1 MITVFYYPKCSTCIR
16 ALKWLREQGIEF
28 NERHIVEEVPTAG
41 ELREILNKSGL
52 PIKKLF
58 NVSGK
63 VYKEMNIKDKLDSM
77 SDDEKISLL
86 AGNGMLI
93 KRPLVLGEDFS
104 LIGFKE
110 SEWVD
115 KLC

>member
-63 VYKEMNIKDKLDSM
+63 VYKEMNIKDKLGSM
-77 SDDEKISLL
+77 SDDEKIALL

>member
-28 NERHIVEEVPTAG
+28 NERHIVEEVPTGG

-63 VYKEMNIKDKLDSM
+63 VYKEMNIKDKLASM

-86 AGNGMLI
+86 AENGMLI